1 MTKLHR
7 ALALGSLFALAL
19 PVSQAAADEGM
30 WLPTQLAA
38 RAEQMKSLGLEL
50 PVEQLADLAQ
60 APLNAIVNLGGCSA
74 SFVSADG
81 LIITNHHCA
90 ESALQ

>member
-60 APLNAIVNLGGCSA
+60 SSGPAPAPTCS
-74 SFVSADG
+74 SPPRPSM
-81 LIITNHHCA
+81 
-90 ESALQ
+90 